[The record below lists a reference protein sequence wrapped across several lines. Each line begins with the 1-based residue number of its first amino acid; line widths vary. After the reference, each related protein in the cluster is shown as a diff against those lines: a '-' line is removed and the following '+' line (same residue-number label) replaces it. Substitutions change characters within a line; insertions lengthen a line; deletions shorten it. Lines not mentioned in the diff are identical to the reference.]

1 MKIKPDHLE
10 HIKTAI
16 DELWTRYDKQSLISE
31 YEKGNFPRSGKVKDL
46 QMRFCFDL
54 AYGAGLNKFFCELYT
69 YLDDT
74 HIYTALKVVC
84 PKVERK
90 Y

>member
-1 MKIKPDHLE
+1 MKIKHEHLE

-16 DELWTRYDKQSLISE
+16 NGLWEKYDKEKLVQE
-31 YEKGNFPRSGKVKDL
+31 YEEGRFSRSEKVKDL

-54 AYGAGLNKFFCELYT
+54 AHAAGLNKFFCELYS
-69 YLDDT
+69 YLNDT
-74 HIYTALKVVC
+74 NIYTALKTVC
-84 PKVERK
+84 PKVVRR